1 MEGGEGVG
9 VGDGYAYPP
18 PSLLALKPQ
27 GRGDPKPLQVD
38 E

>member
-9 VGDGYAYPP
+9 VRDGYAYPP
-18 PSLLALKPQ
+18 ASLLALRQQ
-27 GRGDPKPLQVD
+27 GRGDPKPLQVG